1 MSGVLED
8 GRPYTDIIYYLP
20 ADFFHKSVNEPFI
33 QKIMSI
39 VLERKNWV
47 SGNPNIFEPDY
58 FCDGIPFEFTIASD
72 KKRKNNFVQRYR
84 FGKYTSEDV
93 DTDIFNYIQQAL
105 KSKSEK
111 KYAVPNVHLCVL
123 CLIDGTSWVFD
134 EYGSTTYHLVDGRRK
149 AFFSEIRYRYINS
162 EIFKNIFIIFPDMT
176 AKWWVWD
183 VLTNHRSSVQL
194 LPSHLMSKKV
204 PFIIEQSI
212 FDKIT
217 KTFIVDGLTKTD
229 CNQND

>member
-1 MSGVLED
+1 
-8 GRPYTDIIYYLP
+8 
-20 ADFFHKSVNEPFI
+20 
-33 QKIMSI
+33 
-39 VLERKNWV
+39 
-47 SGNPNIFEPDY
+47 
-58 FCDGIPFEFTIASD
+58 
-72 KKRKNNFVQRYR
+72 
-84 FGKYTSEDV
+84 
-93 DTDIFNYIQQAL
+93 
-105 KSKSEK
+105 
-111 KYAVPNVHLCVL
+111 
-123 CLIDGTSWVFD
+123 
-134 EYGSTTYHLVDGRRK
+134 
-149 AFFSEIRYRYINS
+149 
-162 EIFKNIFIIFPDMT
+162 MT